1 MQKKKGRIVQ
11 YIQNSVRIC
20 IVFCSFVCG
29 FGETD
34 KTRGRNTQHILF
46 YAQVC
51 GNNLLLS
58 LHIFLVNCFF
68 WLSCIHADGT
78 HIEYTGKNEV
88 YIGRGAARQN
98 RLSFQSFQS
107 SHTDLDCTSLI
118 TFSLKSNIKF
128 KQYWKKMTPKK
139 KIFISFFLHTVSS
152 FFLDVSNWTFLGH

>member
-1 MQKKKGRIVQ
+1 MLMEHTL
-11 YIQNSVRIC
+11 S
-20 IVFCSFVCG
+20 
-29 FGETD
+29 
-34 KTRGRNTQHILF
+34 TQ
-46 YAQVC
+46 
-51 GNNLLLS
+51 
-58 LHIFLVNCFF
+58 
-68 WLSCIHADGT
+68 
-78 HIEYTGKNEV
+78 EKMK

-139 KIFISFFLHTVSS
+139 NIHIIFLAHSVE